1 MPSQN
6 LLKVIVFLDLSQ
18 IETKMKLGLCLSG
31 GGARGIAHIGI
42 LKALEE
48 HNIFPQYI
56 SGASAG
62 AIIGV
67 LYASGKT
74 IDEIM
79 DLVYKANLFKVFRF
93 GSFVGGLASH
103 TFLRNILS
111 ENLTEHEF
119 KKLPSNFYVCV
130 SNINKGKWTILKE
143 GNVIEAV
150 AASSSIP
157 LIFEPVNINGELYV
171 DGGLLNNFPVEP
183 LVVECDMILGS
194 NVMPNTVKRDISG
207 LKSIGERCFDLIV
220 WNNSET
226 RTSQCD
232 ILIDVNGVDEFG
244 IFDFQKAD
252 EIIELGY
259 KETIKKIPEITARL
273 IELQF

>member
-1 MPSQN
+1 MLTLSRGYKFPDLKAQN
-6 LLKVIVFLDLSQ
+6 
-18 IETKMKLGLCLSG
+18 MKLGLCLSG
-31 GGARGIAHIGI
+31 GGARGIAHIGV
-42 LKALEE
+42 LKALEI

-56 SGASAG
+56 SGSSAG

-67 LYASGKT
+67 LYAAGKT
-74 IDEIM
+74 TQEII
-79 DLVYKANLFKVFRF
+79 DLVNQANLFKVFRF
-93 GSFVGGLASH
+93 GSFVGGFATH
-103 TFLRNILS
+103 DFLRKILS
-111 ENLTEHEF
+111 ESLNLKDF
-119 KKLPSNFYVCV
+119 KDLSCNFYVCV
-130 SNINKGKWTILKE
+130 SNLNKGKWTILKE

-157 LIFEPVNINGELYV
+157 LVFEPVNINGELYV

-207 LKSIGERCFDLIV
+207 VGGVAERCFDLVV

-226 RTSQCD
+226 RASQCD
-232 ILIDVNGVDEFG
+232 ILIDIEGVGDFG
-244 IFDFQKAD
+244 IFDFQKAE

-259 KETIKKIPEITARL
+259 KETIKRIAEINERIA
-273 IELQF
+273 ELEF

>member
-1 MPSQN
+1 
-6 LLKVIVFLDLSQ
+6 
-18 IETKMKLGLCLSG
+18 MKLGLCLSG
-31 GGARGIAHIGI
+31 GGARGIAHIGV
-42 LKALEE
+42 LKALEAY
-48 HNIFPQYI
+48 NIFPKYI

-67 LYASGKT
+67 LYAAGKT
-74 IDEIM
+74 NQEII
-79 DLVYKANLFKVFRF
+79 DLVNKANLFKVFRF
-93 GSFVGGLASH
+93 GSFVGGFATH
-103 TFLRNILS
+103 NFLRKILS
-111 ENLTEHEF
+111 ETLSVQNFEE
-119 KKLPSNFYVCV
+119 LPCNFYVCV

-157 LIFEPVNINGELYV
+157 LIFEPVKINGELYV

-194 NVMPNTVKRDISG
+194 NVMPNAVKRDISG
-207 LKSIGERCFDLIV
+207 LRDVAERCFDLVV

-226 RTSQCD
+226 RASQCD
-232 ILIDVNGVDEFG
+232 ILIDIDGVDEFG
-244 IFDFQKAD
+244 IFDFQKAE

-259 KETIKKIPEITARL
+259 NETVKRMPEILERIA
-273 IELQF
+273 ELKV